1 MLCHRHRK
9 LKDHRA
15 DMDSASYNTVRCTLE
30 DDSETQI
37 SQVKYKVSQHWA
49 ANNDV
54 ALREALREQYVR
66 SGLQ

>member
-1 MLCHRHRK
+1 
-9 LKDHRA
+9 
-15 DMDSASYNTVRCTLE
+15 MDSASYNTVRCTLE
-30 DDSETQI
+30 GDSETQI

-66 SGLQ
+66 SELQ